1 MNFIIDN
8 RERKIIDELKE
19 SLISNDIKYELKN
32 LDIGDFEFE
41 INSNKIIIERKTV
54 DDLVAS
60 IKDGRYKEQK
70 IRLLQLQKE
79 GMQIIYIIEG
89 DINSKVGKIGPKT
102 FRSVIINGIIRDGI
116 YTYVSSGIEI
126 PVSYL
131 RIILWTVDFL
141 MKTYKMISMN
151 ETIFNKNNSS
161 NNNKILNENEYA
173 SSIKRAK
180 KDNLTIRVCFINQLS
195 QIPGVS
201 SKMAIAI
208 SEQFPNMMELIR
220 NVEIEEG
227 DTICDIR
234 YGNSQRKIGP
244 VVSER
249 IYEYLCRKT

>member
-41 INSNKIIIERKTV
+41 IKSNKIIIERKTV

-89 DINSKVGKIGPKT
+89 DINSKVGRIGPKT

-116 YTYVSSGIEI
+116 YTYVSSGIEN
-126 PVSYL
+126 
-131 RIILWTVDFL
+131 TVDFL

-151 ETIFNKNNSS
+151 ESIFNKNNSS

-173 SSIKRAK
+173 SCIKKAK

-227 DTICDIR
+227 DTLCDIR